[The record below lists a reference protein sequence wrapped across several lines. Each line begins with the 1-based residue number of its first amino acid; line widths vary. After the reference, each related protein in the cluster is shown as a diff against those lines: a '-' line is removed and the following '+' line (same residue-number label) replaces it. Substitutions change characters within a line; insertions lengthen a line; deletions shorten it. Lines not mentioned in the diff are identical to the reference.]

1 MGIKQAMAAIVLSAL
16 ASVAAYGQPSNTGT
30 GADMQVT
37 AAQRQQMIDRVVEEV
52 GANYAFPDLA
62 RKAGAALRARQ
73 RHGVYEGVHSARAL
87 AEGLTTALQAT
98 TGDRHLR
105 VVYSEQAIPE
115 SKPDVAPAPEDIARR
130 LAMLR
135 STNFGVAKVELLPFN
150 VGYLNLVGFA
160 PAQDAAGTI
169 AAAMTIL
176 AHTDALVIDLRDN
189 GGGDAAAVTLL
200 ASYLFDGRTQLNDF
214 YYRQGDR
221 IEQRWTW
228 DAVPGLRYGQKKDVV
243 VLTSKFTFSA
253 AEDFAYALKNL
264 KRVTVVGE
272 TTAGG
277 ANPGN
282 DIRLAP
288 HFSAFVPLGRAI
300 SPVTGTNWEGVG
312 VMPDVSVC
320 ADAALASAQVAIL
333 TTLAI
338 SEANPVTRDDL
349 AKRIAA
355 LGADIRCP

>member
-1 MGIKQAMAAIVLSAL
+1 MTFKEIILAIALSVL
-16 ASVAAYGQPSNTGT
+16 ASVTGYAQPTDAAA
-30 GADMQVT
+30 GADMRVT
-37 AAQRQQMIDRVVEEV
+37 AAQRQQLVDRVIEEV

-62 RKAGAALRARQ
+62 RKAGAVLGARQ
-73 RHGVYEGVHSARAL
+73 QRGAYDGLHGARQL
-87 AEGLTTALQAT
+87 AEGLTRDLQAAT
-98 TGDRHLR
+98 ADRHLR
-105 VVYSEQAIPE
+105 VVYSEQPIPE
-115 SKPDVAPAPEDIARR
+115 RGADAAPAPEDIARR

-135 STNFGVAKVELLPFN
+135 STNFGVARVEQLPFN
-150 VGYLNLVGFA
+150 IGYLNLVGFA
-160 PAQDAAGTI
+160 PAKDAAGTI
-169 AAAMTIL
+169 AAAMSVL

-200 ASYLFDGRTQLNDF
+200 ASYLFDGRTRLNDF
-214 YYRQGDR
+214 YYCQGDR

-228 DAVPGLRYGQKKDVV
+228 DAVPGLRYGQQKDVV
-243 VLTSKFTFSA
+243 VLTSKTTFSA

-264 KRVTVVGE
+264 KRATVVGE

-282 DIRLAP
+282 DIRLTP

-312 VMPDVSVC
+312 VAPDVRIC

-333 TTLAI
+333 TKLAVP
-338 SEANPVTRDDL
+338 EVDPVTRDYL